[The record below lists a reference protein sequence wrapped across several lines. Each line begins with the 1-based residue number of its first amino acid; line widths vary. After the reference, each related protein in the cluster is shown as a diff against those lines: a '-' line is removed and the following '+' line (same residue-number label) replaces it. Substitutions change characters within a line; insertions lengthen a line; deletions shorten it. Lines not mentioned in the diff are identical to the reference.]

1 MKNRLL
7 IIILSITLCLTFTA
21 CSGSSQSDETVDLS
35 TIDFE
40 LIKEQLPDYVKEKD
54 DEALKSVTSAGF
66 KIEENFEGSGEP
78 LLFVAATTSDK
89 DCTQQD
95 LYVIAGKFF
104 MYINDLAAQQN
115 PDIALSSE
123 ESVGGLYKSIK
134 CAARIATDGEALYGL
149 AVNVD
154 LFNSEDEK
162 NLIEIMNQQ

>member
-1 MKNRLL
+1 MLFNEKDGISHISYNTGR
-7 IIILSITLCLTFTA
+7 IL
-21 CSGSSQSDETVDLS
+21 
-35 TIDFE
+35 IDFRA
-40 LIKEQLPDYVKEKD
+40 
-54 DEALKSVTSAGF
+54 DEDLCE
-66 KIEENFEGSGEP
+66 IEENFEGSGEP

-154 LFNSEDEK
+154 LFSSEDEK
-162 NLIEIMNQQ
+162 NLIEIMNQ